1 MNKEPPR
8 EQQGTSSSSSIM
20 HMHEDMLKEHDGSL
34 LVRRNSSITS
44 FASTTNESLSSGE
57 RVDPFAI
64 EDPVVY
70 VALTSSN
77 KNKDNSKQKAFG
89 LSSSAHPSQE
99 NVWGFY
105 DLEDSDGNVFNDGTY
120 TSTSVKER
128 EAWSTYISKLF
139 SATKQ
144 VDKKYNHHDENDV
157 DVLYAFNN
165 SNPSQCFKLSSEDMQ
180 AAMELSCFISG
191 FRISQLLCTGEIGAQ
206 FRFIYSYGSQSHIS
220 WRSYSE
226 FRELASILT
235 YVHQHVNKKL
245 FVRSLKIWAY
255 IEHKK
260 KLFRDLSIKY
270 LIEKSMYLNKF
281 MESVLFESPNPAL
294 LLYFAQTS
302 RFEV

>member
-1 MNKEPPR
+1 MVKDPKGDGR
-8 EQQGTSSSSSIM
+8 TSSKNM
-20 HMHEDMLKEHDGSL
+20 LEDMLKEHDGAS

-57 RVDPFAI
+57 RIDPFAI
-64 EDPVVY
+64 EAPIVY
-70 VALTSSN
+70 IELN
-77 KNKDNSKQKAFG
+77 EKNKSGKKSFG

-99 NVWGFY
+99 NIWGFY
-105 DLEDSDGNVFNDGTY
+105 DLEDSDGNVFTDGTY

-144 VDKKYNHHDENDV
+144 ADKKYNHHDENDV
-157 DVLYAFNN
+157 NVLYAFNN
-165 SNPSQCFKLSSEDMQ
+165 NNPSQCFKLSSEDMQ

-191 FRISQLLCTGEIGAQ
+191 FRISQLLWSGEIAAQ
-206 FRFIYSYGSQSHIS
+206 FRFIYSYGSQSHTS

-226 FRELASILT
+226 FRELATILT
-235 YVHQHVNKKL
+235 YIHQNVNKKL

-260 KLFRDLSIKY
+260 KMFRDLSIKY

-294 LLYFAQTS
+294 LLYFAQTL